1 MTMHLLPAFVTT
13 TNTRKRKSRIRKV
26 CTRKAKIQLA
36 AHQEWVEK
44 MTKGMKSD
52 KKVLDSAFRK
62 EYTNSMM
69 VDRSAFTKSGMV
81 PGVCAKPEE
90 KVYSG
95 EMQLLGIATMHKSN
109 MVPVFKKQDAEDI
122 ARMRR
127 G

>member
-13 TNTRKRKSRIRKV
+13 TSMRKRKSSNNKRASLQR
-26 CTRKAKIQLA
+26 AEHEA
-36 AHQEWVEK
+36 WVLS

-52 KKVLDSAFRK
+52 KKVLDSIRK
-62 EYTNSMM
+62 EEYTKSMM
-69 VDRSAFTKSGMV
+69 VDRSAFQKSGMA
-81 PGVCAKPEE
+81 PGTFAKPEE

-95 EMQLLGIATMHKSN
+95 ERKLLGIATMHKSN
-109 MVPVFKKQDAEDI
+109 MVPVFAKQDAEDI

>member
-13 TNTRKRKSRIRKV
+13 TSMRKRKSSNNKRASLHR
-26 CTRKAKIQLA
+26 AEHEA
-36 AHQEWVEK
+36 WVLS

-52 KKVLDSAFRK
+52 KKVLDKISK
-62 EYTNSMM
+62 EEYTKSMV
-69 VDRSAFTKSGMV
+69 VDRSAFTKSGMA
-81 PGVCAKPEE
+81 PGTFGKPEE

-95 EMQLLGIATMHKSN
+95 ERKLLGIATMHKSN
-109 MVPVFKKQDAEDI
+109 MVPVFAKQDAEDI

>member
-1 MTMHLLPAFVTT
+1 MHLLPAFVSTT
-13 TNTRKRKSRIRKV
+13 STRKRKSKL
-26 CTRKAKIQLA
+26 TDKAKIKLA

-44 MTKGMKSD
+44 MTKGVKSD
-52 KKVLDSAFRK
+52 KKVLDKLWRK
-62 EYTNSMM
+62 DYNEFMV

-81 PGVCAKPEE
+81 PGVCAKPDE

-95 EMQLLGIATMHKSN
+95 EMTLIGIATMHKSN
-109 MVPVFKKQDAEDI
+109 MVPVFAKQDAEDI

>member
-1 MTMHLLPAFVTT
+1 
-13 TNTRKRKSRIRKV
+13 
-26 CTRKAKIQLA
+26 
-36 AHQEWVEK
+36 

-52 KKVLDSAFRK
+52 KKVLDKISK
-62 EYTNSMM
+62 EEYTKSMV
-69 VDRSAFTKSGMV
+69 VDRSAFTKSGMA
-81 PGVCAKPEE
+81 PGVCAKPNE

-95 EMQLLGIATMHKSN
+95 EMQLIGIATMHKSN

>member
-1 MTMHLLPAFVTT
+1 MSMHLLPAFVTT
-13 TNTRKRKSRIRKV
+13 TSTRKRKSSNSKRASLQR
-26 CTRKAKIQLA
+26 AEHEA
-36 AHQEWVEK
+36 WVLS

-52 KKVLDSAFRK
+52 KKVLDRVRK
-62 EYTNSMM
+62 TEYDSSMV
-69 VDRSAFTKSGMV
+69 VDRSAFTKSGMA
-81 PGVCAKPEE
+81 PGAFGKPEE

>member
-1 MTMHLLPAFVTT
+1 MSMHLLPAFITT
-13 TNTRKRKSRIRKV
+13 TKVKGKARIRKA

-36 AHQEWVEK
+36 AHQQWVEK

-52 KKVLDSAFRK
+52 KKVLDSIRK
-62 EYTNSMM
+62 EEYTKSMV
-69 VDRSAFTKSGMV
+69 VDRSAFQKSGMA
-81 PGVCAKPEE
+81 PGTFAKPEE

>member
-1 MTMHLLPAFVTT
+1 MSMHILPAFVST
-13 TNTRKRKSRIRKV
+13 TNTRKRKSTLTGKQ
-26 CTRKAKIQLA
+26 KLQLS
-36 AHQEWVEK
+36 AHQQWVEK

-52 KKVLDSAFRK
+52 KKVLDSIRK
-62 EYTNSMM
+62 EEYTKSMV
-69 VDRSAFTKSGMV
+69 VDHSAFTKSGMA
-81 PGVCAKPEE
+81 PGTFAKPEE

>member
-13 TNTRKRKSRIRKV
+13 TSMRKRKASGNQRDSLKR
-26 CTRKAKIQLA
+26 A
-36 AHQEWVEK
+36 AHEDWVLK

-52 KKVLDSAFRK
+52 KKVLDSIRK
-62 EYTNSMM
+62 EEYTKSMV
-69 VDRSAFTKSGMV
+69 VDRSAFQKSGMA
-81 PGVCAKPEE
+81 PGTFAKPEE

>member
-13 TNTRKRKSRIRKV
+13 TSTCKRKPSKSKRLAESN
-26 CTRKAKIQLA
+26 AK
-36 AHQEWVEK
+36 HQAWIES

-52 KKVLDSAFRK
+52 KKTLDLIRKK
-62 EYTNSMM
+62 EYTEDMV
-69 VDRSAFTKSGMV
+69 VDRSAFKKTGMA
-81 PGVCAKPEE
+81 PGAFAKPQE

-95 EMQLLGIATMHKSN
+95 ERKLLGIATMHKSN
-109 MVPVFKKQDAEDI
+109 MVPVFAKQDAEDI

>member
-13 TNTRKRKSRIRKV
+13 TSTRKRKPSGNQRDSLKR
-26 CTRKAKIQLA
+26 A
-36 AHQEWVEK
+36 AHEAWVLK
-44 MTKGMKSD
+44 MTKGLKSD
-52 KKVLDSAFRK
+52 KKVLDK
-62 EYTNSMM
+62 LTKTEYDRSMV
-69 VDRSAFTKSGMV
+69 VDRSAFTKSGMA
-81 PGVCAKPEE
+81 PGTFGKPEE

-122 ARMRR
+122 AKMRR

>member
-1 MTMHLLPAFVTT
+1 MTMHLLPAFVSTT
-13 TNTRKRKSRIRKV
+13 STRKRKSKL
-26 CTRKAKIQLA
+26 TGKAKLQLA

-44 MTKGMKSD
+44 MTKGVKSD
-52 KKVLDSAFRK
+52 KKVLDKLWRK
-62 EYTNSMM
+62 EYNDSMV
-69 VDRSAFTKSGMV
+69 VDRSAFQKSGMV
-81 PGVCAKPEE
+81 PGVCAKPDE

-122 ARMRR
+122 AKMRR

>member
-1 MTMHLLPAFVTT
+1 MHILPAFVSTT
-13 TNTRKRKSRIRKV
+13 STRKRKSKL
-26 CTRKAKIQLA
+26 TGKQKLQLA

-44 MTKGMKSD
+44 MTKGVKSD
-52 KKVLDSAFRK
+52 KKVLDKLWRN
-62 EYTNSMM
+62 EYTKSMV
-69 VDRSAFTKSGMV
+69 VDRSAFTKSGMA

-95 EMQLLGIATMHKSN
+95 EMTLIGIATMHKSN

-122 ARMRR
+122 AKMRR

>member
-1 MTMHLLPAFVTT
+1 MTMHLLPAFVSTT
-13 TNTRKRKSRIRKV
+13 STRKRKSKL
-26 CTRKAKIQLA
+26 TGKAKLQLA

-44 MTKGMKSD
+44 MTKGVKSD
-52 KKVLDSAFRK
+52 KKVLDKLWRK
-62 EYTNSMM
+62 EYNDSMV
-69 VDRSAFTKSGMV
+69 VDRSAFQKSGMV
-81 PGVCAKPEE
+81 PGVCAKPDE
-90 KVYSG
+90 KIYSG